1 MHRKPRR
8 RKLAVLL
15 FTELVAR
22 WINVTSFLV
31 PNINLL
37 ASSCSIF
44 SVLVREYTL
53 LALYS

>member
-15 FTELVAR
+15 FTELVAQ

-37 ASSCSIF
+37 ASSCCIF